1 MSKQDKPYRIT
12 DQHGVYFLTLT
23 VVDWLDVFTRKEYK
37 LEVVDSLNYCVQKKG
52 LELYA
57 WVLMSNHLH
66 LLGRT
71 REPFRISDFI
81 RDFKKYVAA
90 RILDSLGRESIESR
104 RSWMLSRM
112 KFRGGQ
118 VKRVLNYKFWEDDNR
133 AIWIESN
140 KFLEQKLHYIHE
152 NPVNAMIVEEP
163 KEYLF
168 SSARDYAG
176 MKGLVKVKLV

>member
-1 MSKQDKPYRIT
+1 MNNSVKPYSIS

-37 LEVVDSLNYCVQKKG
+37 LEVVDSLNYCVGKKG

-57 WVLMSNHLH
+57 WCLMSNHLH
-66 LLGRT
+66 LLARA
-71 REPFRISDFI
+71 REPFRISDFL

-104 RSWMLSRM
+104 RSWILSRM

-118 VKRVLNYKFWEDDNR
+118 VKRVLNYKFWEDNNR

-140 KFLEQKLHYIHE
+140 SFLIQKLHYIHE
-152 NPVNAMIVEEP
+152 NPVKAMIVESPED
-163 KEYLF
+163 YLF

-176 MKGLVKVKLV
+176 MKGLVKVALI